1 MNEEFEQCSIT
12 IPPTT
17 MYSNLTNEGFIFD
30 ESLISSPQL
39 AIPIEG
45 SDVSS
50 PDHSSP
56 ERQVE
61 YNPFNLSNLQFE
73 NLQHIDLENAN
84 FFNPLLSD
92 APHLDNT
99 IVSIDQLQGAN
110 SFEII
115 DEQQMSPQLLESEN
129 HSENEGEEKKRK
141 RGRKKRQRKE
151 GESTDVSAVLL
162 DKDQLLSMSS
172 EDYDN
177 LINEITKHRALTF
190 CEEKE
195 IKRQRRLIKNRESAH
210 ASRQRKKEYVDQL
223 ESQIQYMKA
232 HTNQLNEHINKL
244 TTENRSL
251 RDEVARLT
259 SIITKTTSAV
269 STKAKAGV
277 YLLVVLFSFG
287 LLFNYQNNNPGFSDL
302 RQQYSQ
308 LIAQSNVQSSI
319 ISTARSL
326 HEAKYKDQ
334 INEALTQPPSIKN
347 EPISFDVS
355 IEKSRYSSIQY
366 RNNEEKRQ
374 FDEVEEVPQVKAES
388 SRLQHGSPATPQP
401 KDTTGEADAR
411 FHKGAIHRIP
421 INKERT
427 PKSSPVLSFDD
438 QMNMDLR
445 DPTQNN
451 SSPTPQPL
459 SHDEEVR
466 ANFMA
471 EFMNESSNG
480 SEEHEEQAPLPTVV
494 DMFGT
499 RIKMRPNTA
508 YFAVEDVKQV
518 VRPNAESYDPSQPIL
533 VSWLIPATSLPNHK
547 AASEGDVIEIL
558 TQVVDISVSQSQFPP
573 TSAIPIMS

>member
-1 MNEEFEQCSIT
+1 MNEEFEQCSIA

-17 MYSNLTNEGFIFD
+17 MYSNITNEGFIFD

-61 YNPFNLSNLQFE
+61 YNPYNLSNLQFE
-73 NLQHIDLENAN
+73 NLQHLDLENAN
-84 FFNPLLSD
+84 FFNPLLSNLQ
-92 APHLDNT
+92 LDNT

-110 SFEII
+110 HFEII
-115 DEQQMSPQLLESEN
+115 DEQQMSPALESEQL
-129 HSENEGEEKKRK
+129 SENEGEEKKRK

-177 LINEITKHRALTF
+177 LINEITKRRALTF

-223 ESQIQYMKA
+223 ESQIQQMKA
-232 HTNQLNEHINKL
+232 HTHQLNEHINKL

-251 RDEVARLT
+251 REEVARLT
-259 SIITKTTSAV
+259 SIITKTASTV

-277 YLLVVLFSFG
+277 YLLVLLFSFG
-287 LLFNYQNNNPGFSDL
+287 LLFNYQSNNASFTDL

-308 LIAQSNVQSSI
+308 LISQSNVQSSI
-319 ISTARSL
+319 ISTTRTL
-326 HEAKYKDQ
+326 KEAQYLND
-334 INEALTQPPSIKN
+334 ALTKPPVVKN

-355 IEKSRYSSIQY
+355 VENSRHSSVQY
-366 RNNEEKRQ
+366 RNNEERRQ
-374 FDEVEEVPQVKAES
+374 HDQVEEISETKPES
-388 SRLQHGSPATPQP
+388 SRLQHGQAAKAPIPE
-401 KDTTGEADAR
+401 DTTNQADPR

-421 INKERT
+421 INRERT

-438 QMNMDLR
+438 KMNMDLR
-445 DPTQNN
+445 DPTQNF
-451 SSPTPQPL
+451 STPTPQPM

-480 SEEHEEQAPLPTVV
+480 SEEPEEQVPLPTIV

-533 VSWLIPATSLPNHK
+533 VSWLIPATSLPHHK

-558 TQVVDISVSQSQFPP
+558 TQVVDISVSQAQFPP
-573 TSAIPIMS
+573 ASAIPIMS